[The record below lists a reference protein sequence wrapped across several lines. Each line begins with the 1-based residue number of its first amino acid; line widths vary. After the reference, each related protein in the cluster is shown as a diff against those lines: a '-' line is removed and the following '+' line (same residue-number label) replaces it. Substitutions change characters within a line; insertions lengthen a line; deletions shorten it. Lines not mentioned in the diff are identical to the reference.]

1 MNEPKPTRAA
11 VGAWVSYD
19 VANTVFWT
27 GVVGLAFPLWLI
39 DELGGSD
46 ATLGYSLAAIMVVVL
61 MASPILGAIS
71 DQMGRRMPLLLAAT
85 LSCVAATLALGN
97 GGMLLSLVLFGIALS
112 TMELGTIFYNS
123 LLPEVSTEAN
133 RGLVSGLGT
142 GIGYVGSFIAVA
154 VALVLTDPKGHVFV
168 FHVIAILFLV
178 FSLPIFLLL
187 REKRKA
193 VRPGAILARIGQAFT
208 QLNSN
213 ARNLHLY
220 PGLRQFLMG
229 RFFYG
234 MGINTAVAFAVIYAS
249 ETVGLSDRK
258 IQLILLAGI
267 SIAIPGGVFWGR
279 MVDRIGPGK
288 VLSYAL
294 ILWVALLLVAIGIPW
309 LSWSTHLYWLVGCL
323 TGLAMSG
330 IWTADRPYMLTFTP
344 TEYTGEFFGFHGM
357 VGKMARVVGPFMWAF
372 ISSTLGFGQPAAV
385 LALVF
390 CLLVSYAILTRLRAP
405 MASPTADLAD

>member
-1 MNEPKPTRAA
+1 MNQPKPTRAA

-39 DELGGSD
+39 DDLGGND

-61 MASPILGAIS
+61 VASPILGAIS

-85 LSCVAATLALGN
+85 LSCIAATLALGN
-97 GGMLLSLVLFGIALS
+97 GGLLVSLVLFAIALS

-123 LLPEVSTEAN
+123 LLPDVSTEAN
-133 RGLVSGLGT
+133 RGMVSGLGT

-154 VALVLTDPKGHVFV
+154 VALALTDSRGHVFV
-168 FHVIAILFLV
+168 FHVVAILFLV

-187 REKRKA
+187 KERRKA
-193 VRPGAILARIGQAFT
+193 VRPGALVAQIGQAFT

-213 ARNLHLY
+213 VRNLHRY

-234 MGINTAVAFAVIYAS
+234 MGINTTVAFAVVYAS
-249 ETVGLSDRK
+249 ETVGLSDRM
-258 IQLILLAGI
+258 IQMVLLAGI
-267 SIAIPGGVFWGR
+267 SVAIPGGIFWGR
-279 MVDRIGPGK
+279 MVDRLGPGK
-288 VLSYAL
+288 VLNYAL
-294 ILWVALLLVAIGIPW
+294 ILWTVLLLIAIGIPW
-309 LSWSTHLYWLVGCL
+309 LSWTTHLYWLVGCL
-323 TGLAMSG
+323 TGVAMSG

-344 TEYTGEFFGFHGM
+344 PEYTGEFFGLHGM
-357 VGKMARVVGPFMWAF
+357 VGKLARVVGPFMWAF
-372 ISSTLGFGQPAAV
+372 ISSTLGLGQPAAV
-385 LALVF
+385 VSLVV
-390 CLLVSYAILTRLRAP
+390 CLVVSYAILGRPREP